1 MTKLECVLL
10 LGSGGLSIGQAGEFD
25 YSGSQ
30 AIKAL
35 KEEGVRVV
43 LVNPNIATIQ
53 TSEDLADRV
62 YFVPVT
68 PDFVTRIIE
77 RERPDGI
84 LLSFGGQTALNC
96 GVALNRAGV
105 LERFGVHVL
114 GTPIA
119 SIETTEDRD
128 LFAQAMA
135 AIDVPTPPSQATT
148 TVQGALEAAECL
160 GYPVIVRAAY
170 TLGGMGST
178 FVHDAQQMEQAAHK
192 AFAASPQLLVE
203 RSLQGW
209 KEVEYEV
216 VRDAFDNCVTVCNME
231 NLDPMGIHTGESVVV
246 APSLTLSNRDY
257 HRLRE
262 RAIAIVRHLGIVG
275 ECNVQYALDPHS
287 DDYTVIEVNARL
299 SRSSA
304 LASKATGYPLAAV
317 AARIALGRSLP
328 EIVNAVTRSTCACFE
343 PSLDYVVVKMP
354 RWDLA
359 KFRHVSRRI
368 GSAMKSVGEVMA
380 IGRCF
385 EEALQK
391 ALRMVGG
398 GFHGLVANSRPVF
411 DQLEEALRHPTDLR
425 LLAVGT
431 ALERGW
437 SVDRI
442 HELTNIDRW
451 FLQRMAAIV
460 HVWDDLCRYSD
471 KDLPPDLLRRAK
483 QLGFSDFQLARGVMD
498 YLPAA
503 MHDKM
508 MAIRR
513 LRTRLGIVPAV
524 KQIDTTAGEVP
535 AETNYLYMSYGGH
548 EDDVE
553 FSEPTR
559 PAKERPVVVL
569 GSGAYRIGSSV
580 EFDWCCVG
588 ALNTLRELGR
598 GTVMINHN
606 PETVS
611 TDFDSCDRLYFEE
624 LSLERVL
631 DIVEKEHPAGLVVSM
646 GGQVPNTLAPRLAQE
661 GVTLLGTSARNID
674 RAEDRHKFSGLLDSL
689 GIDQPQWCEVTT
701 VDEACAQ
708 AEKLGYP
715 LLVRPSYVLSGAAM
729 SVAFRESELR
739 IKLEKAAV
747 VSGDHP
753 VVVSQYV
760 TGAKEI
766 EIDAVA
772 AGGEL
777 VAHALSEHVE
787 NAGVHSGDATLVLP
801 PQRLYLATVRQI
813 KKIAQQVAKALEI
826 SGPFNMQFLAK
837 DNRVQV
843 IECNLRASRSF
854 PFCSKVFDVDFSAL
868 ATRALLGLPVEPPSG
883 SLFELDYVGVKVPM
897 FSFTRLEGADP
908 LLGVEMASTG
918 EVACLG
924 TELEDAYLKAF
935 LSAGNRLPTQAVLL
949 STGPVESKAGFLASA
964 RALQR
969 RGLTL
974 YGTEG
979 TAEFLH
985 RQGVPCEPIAWP
997 LDQRSPD
1004 ALDLIRQRKVD
1015 LVINIPKSLADT
1027 ELDNDYL
1034 IRRQAVDFG
1043 IPLLTNLQAANLLVS
1058 SLERFETAELE
1069 CLPWDAYVEGKRRAV
1084 AHNATTTRP
1093 G

>member
-1 MTKLECVLL
+1 MNTVETVLL

-35 KEEGVRVV
+35 KEEGVRVI

-53 TSEDLADRV
+53 TSEGLADQI

-68 PDFVTRIIE
+68 PDFVTRIIKQE
-77 RERPDGI
+77 KPDGI

-96 GVALNRAGV
+96 GVELQNSGV
-105 LERFGVHVL
+105 LAQHNVRVL
-114 GTPIA
+114 GTPVA

-135 AIDVPTPPSQATT
+135 AIGAPVPPSVATSSPEEALQAA
-148 TVQGALEAAECL
+148 GEI

-178 FVHDAQQMEQAAHK
+178 FVDSPDQMYEAAAK

-203 RSLQGW
+203 RSLRGW

-216 VRDAFDNCVTVCNME
+216 VRDGHDNCVTVCNME
-231 NLDPMGIHTGESVVV
+231 NLDPLGIHTGESVVV

-287 DDYTVIEVNARL
+287 DDFAVIEVNARL

-328 EIVNAVTRSTCACFE
+328 EIPNAVTRTTCACFE
-343 PSLDYVVVKMP
+343 PSLDYVVIKMP

-398 GFHGLVANSRPVF
+398 GFHGLVANREMAF
-411 DQLEEALRHPTDLR
+411 DDLDDALQRPTDLR
-425 LLAVGT
+425 VLALAE
-431 ALERGW
+431 ALDRGY
-437 SVDRI
+437 SVEQL
-442 HELTNIDRW
+442 HELTRIDRW
-451 FLQRMAAIV
+451 FLHRMKGIV
-460 HVWDDLCRYSD
+460 DTYDELTRYSD
-471 KDLPPDLLRRAK
+471 KDLPRDLLHTAK
-483 QLGFSDFQLARGVMD
+483 KLGFSDFQIARAVMN
-498 YLPAA
+498 YLQSDP
-503 MHDKM
+503 HDKM
-508 MAIRR
+508 MTVRE
-513 LRTRLGIVPAV
+513 LRKRYGILPAV
-524 KQIDTTAGEVP
+524 KQIDTTGGEFP
-535 AETNYLYMSYGGH
+535 AETNYLYLTYNGT

-553 FSEPTR
+553 FADPTS
-559 PAKERPVVVL
+559 PAPERPVVVL

-588 ALNTLRELGR
+588 ALDTLRSMER
-598 GTVMINHN
+598 KTVMINHN

-611 TDFDSCDRLYFEE
+611 TDFDACDRLYFEE
-624 LSLERVL
+624 LTLERIL
-631 DIVEKEHPAGLVVSM
+631 DIHDKEHPEGFVVSM
-646 GGQVPNTLAPRLAQE
+646 GGQVPNNLAPRLFAE
-661 GVTLLGTSARNID
+661 GVPVLGTSPRDID
-674 RAEDRHKFSGLLDSL
+674 RAEDRHKFSALLDSL
-689 GIDQPQWCEVTT
+689 GIDQPGWREVTDA
-701 VDEACAQ
+701 DEACRQ
-708 AEKLGYP
+708 AAEMGYP

-729 SVAFRESELR
+729 AVAFRESELR
-739 IKLEKAAV
+739 GILERAAV

-753 VVVSQYV
+753 VVMSQYV

-772 AGGEL
+772 ADGQL
-777 VAHALSEHVE
+777 VAYAISEHVE
-787 NAGVHSGDATLVLP
+787 NAGVHSGDATMVLP
-801 PQRLYLATVRQI
+801 PQKLYLETIRRI
-813 KKIAQQVAKALEI
+813 KRIARQVAEALQI
-826 SGPFNMQFLAK
+826 SGPFNMQFLARE
-837 DNRVQV
+837 NRVRV

-854 PFCSKVFDVDFSAL
+854 PFVSKVYSVDFSEL
-868 ATRALLGLPVEPPSG
+868 ATRAILGAPIEPPG
-883 SLFELDYVGVKVPM
+883 RSLFDLDYVGVKAPQ
-897 FSFTRLEGADP
+897 FSFTRLAGADP
-908 LLGVEMASTG
+908 MLGVEMASTG

-924 TELEDAYLKAF
+924 TDVGDAYLKAYI
-935 LSAGNRLPTQAVLL
+935 SAGNKLPRRAVLL

-964 RALQR
+964 RSLQR
-969 RGLTL
+969 RGLDI
-974 YGTEG
+974 YSTEG
-979 TAEFLH
+979 TTRFLTDH
-985 RQGVPCEPIAWP
+985 GVSCQEVAWP
-997 LDQRSPD
+997 MDD
-1004 ALDLIRQRKVD
+1004 KGTNALELLKERRVD
-1015 LVINIPKSLADT
+1015 LVVNIPKNLADD

-1034 IRRQAVDFG
+1034 IRRHAVDYG
-1043 IPLLTNLQAANLLVS
+1043 IPLITNLQVANLLVS
-1058 SLERFETAELE
+1058 AMDEFPIEKLE
-1069 CLPWDAYVEGKRRAV
+1069 CRPWETYTRA
-1084 AHNATTTRP
+1084 
-1093 G
+1093 

>member
-1 MTKLECVLL
+1 MNAIDSVLL

-53 TSEDLADRV
+53 TSKDLADRV

-68 PDFVTRIIE
+68 PDFVTRIIAA
-77 RERPDGI
+77 ERPDGI

-96 GVALNRAGV
+96 GVELQRSGV
-105 LERFGVHVL
+105 LERFDVRVL
-114 GTPIA
+114 GTPVS

-128 LFAQAMA
+128 LFARAMD
-135 AIDVPTPPSQATT
+135 AIQVPVPRSVATT
-148 TVQGALEAAECL
+148 TVDQALEAAADI

-178 FVHDAQQMEQAAHK
+178 FVHDAQQMATAAQK

-216 VRDAFDNCVTVCNME
+216 VRDAYDNCVTVCNME
-231 NLDPMGIHTGESVVV
+231 NLDPLGIHTGESIVV

-287 DDYTVIEVNARL
+287 DDFTVIEVNARL

-328 EIVNAVTRSTCACFE
+328 EIVNAVTQSTCACFE

-380 IGRCF
+380 IGRSF

-398 GFHGLVANSRPVF
+398 GFHGLVANRRPQF
-411 DQLEEALRHPTDLR
+411 DDLERSLREPTDLR
-425 LLAVGT
+425 LLAVAR
-431 ALERGW
+431 ALEQGW
-437 SVDRI
+437 DIDRI
-442 HELTNIDRW
+442 HELTRIDRW
-451 FLQRMAAIV
+451 FLERMAGIV
-460 HVWDDLCRYSD
+460 ATWHELNRYSD
-471 KDLPPDLLRRAK
+471 KDLPPALLRRAK
-483 QLGFSDFQLARGVMD
+483 QLGFSDFQVARGVMD
-498 YLPAA
+498 YLTAS
-503 MHDKM
+503 MHDKG

-513 LRTRLGIVPAV
+513 LRKRLGIVPAV

-535 AETNYLYMSYGGH
+535 AETNYLYMTYGGT
-548 EDDVE
+548 EDDVGFAE
-553 FSEPTR
+553 ASR
-559 PAKERPVVVL
+559 PAHQRPVVVL

-588 ALNTLRELGR
+588 ALNTLRGLGR

-611 TDFDSCDRLYFEE
+611 TDFDTCDRLYFEE

-631 DIVEKEHPAGLVVSM
+631 DIVDKEHPEGLVVSM
-646 GGQVPNTLAPRLAQE
+646 GGQVPNTLAPRLASQ
-661 GVTLLGTSARNID
+661 GVPLLGTSARNID
-674 RAEDRHKFSGLLDSL
+674 RAEDRHKFSALLDSL
-689 GIDQPQWCEVTT
+689 GIDQPEWCEVTT
-701 VDEACAQ
+701 VDEACVR
-708 AEKLGYP
+708 AEQLGYP

-729 SVAFRESELR
+729 SVAFREAELR
-739 IKLEKAAV
+739 TKLINAAV

-753 VVVSQYV
+753 VVMSQYI

-772 AGGEL
+772 ADGEL
-777 VAHALSEHVE
+777 VAYALSEHVE

-801 PQRLYLATVRQI
+801 PQRLYLATIRKI
-813 KKIAQQVAKALEI
+813 KRIATQVAKALEI

-837 DNRVQV
+837 DNRVRV

-868 ATRALLGLPVEPPSG
+868 ATRALLGLPIEPPSS

-935 LSAGNRLPTQAVLL
+935 ISAGNRLPTRAVLL

-964 RALQR
+964 RILQR

-974 YGTEG
+974 HGTAG
-979 TAEFLH
+979 TAEFLE
-985 RQGVPCEPIAWP
+985 RQGVPCKPVAWP
-997 LDQRSPD
+997 LDEVEHD
-1004 ALDLIRQRKVD
+1004 AVELIRERRVD

-1034 IRRQAVDFG
+1034 IRRHAVDFG
-1043 IPLLTNLQAANLLVS
+1043 IPLVTNLQAANLLVS
-1058 SLERFETAELE
+1058 SMERFEHEELE
-1069 CLPWDAYVEGKRRAV
+1069 CLPWDHYLG
-1084 AHNATTTRP
+1084 